1 MAEKKKRS
9 SIKQQLEELRSMTE
23 ASRRRQKG
31 ENVTSDQVAKE
42 RKAKGIGQSSS
53 PSDKRKYVS
62 PKGKE
67 YYGPGGGSAPKAEPK
82 PKPKPKP
89 ATTTTTTTSST
100 TTRRNVTPP
109 ATEPKPKPKPTKTEE
124 EPKPKPK
131 PQPTTRRYAGKG
143 SQARGVS
150 ARQNPPTA
158 ANERTRTIT
167 TPRGGKRRILE
178 RKDSS
183 GQYIFVRYL

>member
-62 PKGKE
+62 PQGKE
-67 YYGPGGGSAPKAEPK
+67 YYGPGGGSTPKAEPK

-89 ATTTTTTTSST
+89 TTTTTTTPTTST

-109 ATEPKPKPKPTKTEE
+109 ATETKPKPKPPKTEE

-131 PQPTTRRYAGKG
+131 PTRRYAGKG
-143 SQARGVS
+143 SQARGVA

-167 TPRGGKRRILE
+167 TPRGGKRKILE

>member
-62 PKGKE
+62 PQGKE
-67 YYGPGGGSAPKAEPK
+67 YYGPGGGSTPKAEPK

-109 ATEPKPKPKPTKTEE
+109 ATKPKPKPTKTEE

-131 PQPTTRRYAGKG
+131 PQPTSRRFTPRPRRSSGGTPTA
-143 SQARGVS
+143 
-150 ARQNPPTA
+150 PTA

>member
-9 SIKQQLEELRSMTE
+9 SVKQQLEELRSMTE

-62 PKGKE
+62 PQGKE
-67 YYGPGGGSAPKAEPK
+67 YYGPGGGSAPKTEPK

-89 ATTTTTTTSST
+89 TTTTTTTST

-109 ATEPKPKPKPTKTEE
+109 ATKPKPKPTKTEE
-124 EPKPKPK
+124 ETKPKPK
-131 PQPTTRRYAGKG
+131 PQPTSRRYSGKG
-143 SQARGVS
+143 SQARGVA

-167 TPRGGKRRILE
+167 TPRGGKRKILE

>member
-1 MAEKKKRS
+1 MAEKKKRQ
-9 SIKQQLEELRSMTE
+9 SISDQLKELRAMTE

-42 RKAKGIGQSSS
+42 RQAKGIGESSK

-62 PKGKE
+62 PQGKE
-67 YYGPGGGSAPKAEPK
+67 YYGPGGGSTPKAEPK

-89 ATTTTTTTSST
+89 ATTTTTST

-109 ATEPKPKPKPTKTEE
+109 ATETKPKPKPSKTEE

-131 PQPTTRRYAGKG
+131 PKPKPTTRQFTPRPRRSSGGTPPA
-143 SQARGVS
+143 
-150 ARQNPPTA
+150 PTA
-158 ANERTRTIT
+158 ANERTRIIT
-167 TPRGGKRRILE
+167 TPRGGKRKILE
-178 RKDSS
+178 KKDSS

>member
-1 MAEKKKRS
+1 MAEKKKRQ
-9 SIKQQLEELRSMTE
+9 SISDQLKELRAMTE

-42 RKAKGIGQSSS
+42 RQAKGIGESSK

-62 PKGKE
+62 PQGKE
-67 YYGPGGGSAPKAEPK
+67 YYGPGGGSTPKAEPK

-89 ATTTTTTTSST
+89 ATTTTTST

-109 ATEPKPKPKPTKTEE
+109 ATETKPTKPKPPKTEE

-131 PQPTTRRYAGKG
+131 PQPTSRRFTPRPRRSSGGTPPA
-143 SQARGVS
+143 
-150 ARQNPPTA
+150 PTA
-158 ANERTRTIT
+158 ANERTRIIT
-167 TPRGGKRRILE
+167 TPRGGKRKILE
-178 RKDSS
+178 KKDSS